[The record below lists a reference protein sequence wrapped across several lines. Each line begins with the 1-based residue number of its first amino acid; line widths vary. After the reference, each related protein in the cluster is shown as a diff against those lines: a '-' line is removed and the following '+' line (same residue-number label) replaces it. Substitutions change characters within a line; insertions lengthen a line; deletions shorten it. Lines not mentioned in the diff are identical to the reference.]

1 MSGPRFEVS
10 HIVFDIDGTLT
21 DYRAAIVAGLEAVA
35 SHLSER
41 ADGFEMTV
49 DDLGVLRNGVA
60 ADPAWHE
67 RTLQE
72 IRRESFRRVIEAF
85 GNPSGVTVDE
95 VAEVYYR
102 TRDATMVVF
111 PEVEGTLDELRD
123 RGFTLTTASNGT
135 FPLARVGL
143 DRYFS
148 AMQYS
153 RDVGVRKPDPGFFR
167 LAAEQGG
174 SDPARTLA
182 VGDRYDN
189 DYEPARAA
197 GLHAVLVDRFDR
209 SDGLDVVSVGALD
222 ELLPLVSLAT

>member
-1 MSGPRFEVS
+1 MSGPPFEVS

-35 SHLSER
+35 SRLTER
-41 ADGFEMTV
+41 ARGIEVSV
-49 DDLGVLRNGVA
+49 DDLGVLRNGVV
-60 ADPAWHE
+60 ADPAWHD
-67 RTLQE
+67 RTLQD
-72 IRRESFRRVIEAF
+72 IRRESFRRVLQAF
-85 GNPSGVTVDE
+85 GSPTGVTVDE

-102 TRDATMVVF
+102 TRDETMVVF
-111 PEVEGTLDELRD
+111 PEVEGTLDELRT

-135 FPLARVGL
+135 FPLASVGL

-153 RDVGVRKPDPGFFR
+153 RDVGVRKPDPAFFR
-167 LAAEQGG
+167 LAAERGG
-174 SDPARTLA
+174 ADPARTLA

-209 SDGLDVVSVGALD
+209 SDGLDVVSVGTLD
-222 ELLPLVSLAT
+222 EIVPLVSLAS